1 MKKNSNSKNLLS
13 HPLVWCFST
22 YFAEGFPY
30 SIIRTVSSF
39 FFRTMNV
46 SLDSIGL
53 TSFFGLPWVLKFFWA
68 PHIDR
73 FLTKKWWLYVTQG
86 ILAGL
91 FLLCGL
97 LIPFSW
103 SVQAAAVIFMI
114 GAFVAATHD
123 IAIDGYYI
131 VALNSDDQSRYVGF
145 RVLAYRCALMTGS
158 GIVATVGVK
167 AGWMQAFLS
176 AGALLGLLTLY
187 HTVFL
192 PECQNV
198 QYPLRQFVR
207 TFLNVKSI
215 AAVGAVV
222 LTVVTLRAAVDSAFY
237 NQLKSSL
244 PLFEQLNFPAWINIF
259 LFGSLFFAA
268 LYRKRIAAVLM
279 KNPQAYYARAFI
291 SYMEQ
296 EKIAVLIAFIILLR
310 TGEILL
316 SNMVSPFIVDCGL
329 KEHFGWLTALV
340 GLPSSIGGALLGGY
354 LIYRYSLQKMIIL
367 FLLLQNGTNLLYM
380 WLGFDFQEI
389 IASNVNSAEPVFMGI
404 GNLVKFAS
412 VHGFDQFA
420 GGLGTSVL
428 MTFLMRMCK
437 GEYKAAHYA
446 IGSGLMNLSGI
457 FAGALSGLMA
467 SRLGYGWFFGVS
479 FLAAVPGMVLAVPL
493 IKILNLNRTN

>member
-1 MKKNSNSKNLLS
+1 LKKNPIRKNLLS

-53 TSFFGLPWVLKFFWA
+53 TSFFGFPWVLKFFWA

-73 FLTKKWWLYVTQG
+73 FLTKRWWLTVTQG
-86 ILAGL
+86 TLAVL
-91 FLLCGL
+91 FLLCGF

-103 SVQAAAVIFMI
+103 SVQASAVIFMI
-114 GAFVAATHD
+114 GAFIAATHD
-123 IAIDGYYI
+123 IAIDGYYV
-131 VALNSDDQSRYVGF
+131 VALDNDDQSRYVGF
-145 RVLAYRCALMTGS
+145 RVLAYRCALMAGS
-158 GIVATVGVK
+158 GIIASVGVK
-167 AGWMQAFLS
+167 VGWMQAFIFAGVVLS
-176 AGALLGLLTLY
+176 LLTVY
-187 HTVFL
+187 HVVFL
-192 PECQNV
+192 PECQTV
-198 QYPLRQFVR
+198 LYPLRQFVR
-207 TFLNVKSI
+207 TALNISSI
-215 AAVGAVV
+215 AVISSFVLIVV
-222 LTVVTLRAAVDSAFY
+222 LLRAAVNSGLY
-237 NQLKSSL
+237 NQLKSSVS
-244 PLFEQLNFPAWINIF
+244 LFEQLNFPAWINIF

-268 LYRKRIAAVLM
+268 IFRKKIAAQLL

-291 SYMEQ
+291 SFMEQ

-329 KEHFGWLTALV
+329 REHFGWLTALV

-354 LIYRYSLQKMIIL
+354 FIYRYSLKKMIIP

-389 IASNVNSAEPVFMGI
+389 IAKNVISAEPVFMGVAGLI
-404 GNLVKFAS
+404 KFAS

-457 FAGALSGLMA
+457 FAGALSGVMA
-467 SRLGYGWFFGVS
+467 SRLGYGWFFGIS
-479 FLAAVPGMVLAVPL
+479 FLAAIPGMVLVIPL
-493 IKILNLNRTN
+493 MKTMKED

>member
-354 LIYRYSLQKMIIL
+354 LIYRYSLQKMIIP

>member
-1 MKKNSNSKNLLS
+1 MKKNSDNKNLLS
-13 HPLVWCFST
+13 HPLVWCFTT

-73 FLTKKWWLYVTQG
+73 FVTKKWWLYFTQG
-86 ILAGL
+86 ILAVL

-97 LIPFSW
+97 LIPLSW

-145 RVLAYRCALMTGS
+145 RVLAYRCALMAGS
-158 GIVATVGVK
+158 GIIASVGVK
-167 AGWMQAFLS
+167 AGWMQAFLL
-176 AGALLGLLTLY
+176 AGILLGLLTVY
-187 HTVFL
+187 HLVFL
-192 PECQNV
+192 PESQTV
-198 QYPLRQFVR
+198 HYPLRQFTR
-207 TFLNVKSI
+207 TVLNVKSI
-215 AAVGAVV
+215 AVVGATVV
-222 LTVVTLRAAVDSAFY
+222 MVVTLRATVNSGFY
-237 NQLKSSL
+237 NQLKSSV

-268 LYRKRIAAVLM
+268 LYRKRIASELL

-291 SYMEQ
+291 SFMEQ
-296 EKIAVLIAFIILLR
+296 EKIAVLLAFIILLR

-340 GLPSSIGGALLGGY
+340 GLPSSIGGALLGGF
-354 LIYRYSLQKMIIL
+354 LIYRYSLRKMIIP

-380 WLGFDFQEI
+380 WLGFDFQEV
-389 IASNVNSAEPVFMGI
+389 IAQNVISKEPVFMGVT
-404 GNLVKFAS
+404 NLVKFAS

-457 FAGALSGLMA
+457 FAGALSGVMA
-467 SRLGYGWFFGVS
+467 SRLGYGWFFGIS
-479 FLAAVPGMVLAVPL
+479 FLAAVPGMVLVIPL
-493 IKILNLNRTN
+493 LKTIKEDRT

>member
-1 MKKNSNSKNLLS
+1 MKKNQRRKNVLS
-13 HPLVWCFST
+13 YPLIWCFST
-22 YFAEGFPY
+22 YFAEGLPY

-68 PHIDR
+68 PHIDQ
-73 FLTKKWWLYVTQG
+73 FVTKKRWLYVTQG
-86 ILAGL
+86 ILAVL
-91 FLLCGL
+91 FLLCGF

-103 SVQAAAVIFMI
+103 SVQAVAVIFMI

-131 VALNSDDQSRYVGF
+131 VALNSDDQAKYVGL
-145 RVLAYRCALMTGS
+145 RVLAYRCALMAGS
-158 GIVATVGVK
+158 GIIASVGVR
-167 AGWMQAFLS
+167 AGWMNAFLL
-176 AGALLGLLTLY
+176 AGVLLGLLTVY

-192 PECQNV
+192 PECQTV
-198 QYPLRQFVR
+198 QYPLKQLICTV
-207 TFLNVKSI
+207 LNVKSM
-215 AAVGAVV
+215 AVV
-222 LTVVTLRAAVDSAFY
+222 SAIVLVVVTLRATVNSNFY
-237 NQLKSSL
+237 NQFKSTV

-259 LFGSLFFAA
+259 LFGSLFLAA
-268 LYRKRIAAVLM
+268 MYRKRITAKLL
-279 KNPQAYYARAFI
+279 KNPKAYYARAFI
-291 SYMEQ
+291 SFLEQ
-296 EKIAVLIAFIILLR
+296 EKIAVLLAFIVLLR

-340 GLPSSIGGALLGGY
+340 GLPCSIGGALLGGF
-354 LIYRYSLQKMIIL
+354 LIYRYSLRKMIIP

-389 IASNVNSAEPVFMGI
+389 IARNAIIAEPVFMRI
-404 GNLVKFAS
+404 TNLIKFAS

-457 FAGALSGLMA
+457 FAGALSGLIA
-467 SRLGYGWFFGVS
+467 SRLGYGWFFGIS
-479 FLAAVPGMVLAVPL
+479 FLAAIPGMVLIIPL
-493 IKILNLNRTN
+493 MKTINED

>member
-1 MKKNSNSKNLLS
+1 MNNKVQRKKLLS

-46 SLDSIGL
+46 SLESIGL
-53 TSFFGLPWVLKFFWA
+53 TSLFGLPWVLKFFWA

-73 FLTKKWWLYVTQG
+73 FLTKRWWLNVSQG
-86 ILAGL
+86 ILAAL
-91 FLLCGL
+91 FLVCGL

-103 SVQAAAVIFMI
+103 SVQAVAVIFMI

-145 RVLAYRCALMTGS
+145 RVLAYRCALMAGS
-158 GIVATVGVK
+158 GIIASVGVK
-167 AGWMQAFLS
+167 AGWMPAFIS
-176 AGALLGLLTLY
+176 AGVLMGLLTVY
-187 HTVFL
+187 HVAFL
-192 PECQNV
+192 PECQTV
-198 QYPLRQFVR
+198 QYPLRQLFG
-207 TFLNVKSI
+207 TLLNIKSI
-215 AAVGAVV
+215 AAVSTIV
-222 LTVVTLRAAVDSAFY
+222 LIVVTLRATVNSGFY
-237 NQLKSSL
+237 NQLRGSV

-268 LYRKRIAAVLM
+268 LYRKKIASELI
-279 KNPQAYYARAFI
+279 KNPQAYYARAFV
-291 SYMEQ
+291 SFMEQ
-296 EKIAVLIAFIILLR
+296 ERIALLIAFIVLLR

-329 KEHFGWLTALV
+329 EEHFGWLTALV

-354 LIYRYSLQKMIIL
+354 LIYHYSLTRVIIP

-389 IASNVNSAEPVFMGI
+389 IAGNVNSAEPVFMGVA
-404 GNLVKFAS
+404 NLIKFAS

-467 SRLGYGWFFGVS
+467 SRLGYGWFFGIS
-479 FLAAVPGMVLAVPL
+479 FLAAVPGMVLLIPL
-493 IKILNLNRTN
+493 MKTIKET